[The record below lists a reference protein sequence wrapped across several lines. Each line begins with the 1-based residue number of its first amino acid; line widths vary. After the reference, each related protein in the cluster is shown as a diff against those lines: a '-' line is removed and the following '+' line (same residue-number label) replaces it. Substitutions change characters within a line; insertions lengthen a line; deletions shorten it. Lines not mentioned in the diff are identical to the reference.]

1 MMAAAT
7 SATLLFF
14 PPARLR
20 PVGVESE
27 SFAAVLAGALF
38 SFPPENQQI
47 ILTFHI
53 SMIILIEA
61 KIFFKILEL
70 KKLNF
75 VIFNL
80 LPLRIFYEFYNVNLL
95 VYKF

>member
-1 MMAAAT
+1 MAATA

-20 PVGVESE
+20 PIGVASE
-27 SFAAVLAGALF
+27 SFAAALTGALF

-47 ILTFHI
+47 ILAFHI

-61 KIFFKILEL
+61 KIF
-70 KKLNF
+70 
-75 VIFNL
+75 
-80 LPLRIFYEFYNVNLL
+80 
-95 VYKF
+95 

>member
-20 PVGVESE
+20 PVGVASE
-27 SFAAVLAGALF
+27 SFAEVLAGALF

-47 ILTFHI
+47 ILTFYI
-53 SMIILIEA
+53 LMIILIEA
-61 KIFFKILEL
+61 KIFLRYSKL
-70 KKLNF
+70 KS
-75 VIFNL
+75 
-80 LPLRIFYEFYNVNLL
+80 
-95 VYKF
+95 

>member
-1 MMAAAT
+1 MAAAT
-7 SATLLFF
+7 SATFCRA
-14 PPARLR
+14 PPVRLR
-20 PVGVESE
+20 PVGVDSGL
-27 SFAAVLAGALF
+27 FADVLAGALF

-75 VIFNL
+75 YHF
-80 LPLRIFYEFYNVNLL
+80 
-95 VYKF
+95 